1 MFIARGSTCIIIKRR
16 MQNAFRPNQF
26 HFGRKLGHPYV
37 NDIMNQ
43 YAFSFD
49 GYEAC
54 EGERAQISEKRKNA
68 K

>member
-1 MFIARGSTCIIIKRR
+1 